1 MPAYQT
7 VVVGVHENMPAKS
20 IQLTASLAVE
30 TGAKLVLV
38 AAYKGSD
45 TGGAHRVDTHT
56 TDTEAGDAFKIV
68 EPAELALKR
77 AAAMCH
83 ELGHHNVE
91 SYAIAGDP
99 VTVLTSAVEEH
110 DAELLVVGSRG
121 LAGLADRLL
130 GSVPGNL
137 TRQIGCDVL
146 VVHTTGG
153 SRRGRRLSR
162 LWTNRHRSSGN
173 YQRTLVVGVHDSP
186 RSRRAAERAGAIAA
200 DHKAEVV
207 LVGAYEDMEWSE
219 LKHARDT
226 LGEESHLVQGTF
238 PIESALRDGEAK
250 ARAKGADAVSQVIVH
265 GDAMKGLLREADKR
279 RADVLVLGNHQ
290 LSGRMAQLIGSISSQ
305 VSRKT
310 DTHILLVH

>member
-38 AAYKGSD
+38 AAHKAGRAEAGES
-45 TGGAHRVDTHT
+45 
-56 TDTEAGDAFKIV
+56 EAGDVFKIAK
-68 EPAELALKR
+68 PAELALKR
-77 AAAMCH
+77 AATMCN

-91 SYAIAGDP
+91 THAVAGDP
-99 VTVLTSAVEEH
+99 VTVLISAVEEH
-110 DAELLVVGSRG
+110 HAELLVVGSRG
-121 LAGLADRLL
+121 IAGLADRLL

-137 TRQIGCDVL
+137 TRQVDCDVL

-153 SRRGRRLSR
+153 HRHGLRGGIRG
-162 LWTNRHRSSGN
+162 HRSGAN

-200 DHKAEVV
+200 DHNAEVV

-219 LKHARDT
+219 LKRARDN
-226 LGEESHLVQGTF
+226 LGIESHLVQGTF

-250 ARAKGADAVSQVIVH
+250 ARAKGADEVQQVVVH
-265 GDAMKGLLREADKR
+265 GDAMKGLLKVADKR
-279 RADVLVLGNHQ
+279 QADVLVVGNHQ
-290 LSGRMAQLIGSISSQ
+290 LTGRMSQLIGSISSQ

>member
-7 VVVGVHENMPAKS
+7 VIVGVHENMPAKS

-38 AAYKGSD
+38 AAHKAGRAAESD
-45 TGGAHRVDTHT
+45 PG
-56 TDTEAGDAFKIV
+56 AGDAFKV
-68 EPAELALKR
+68 AEPAELALKR
-77 AAAMCH
+77 AAAMCN

-91 SYAIAGDP
+91 THAVAGDP
-99 VTVLTSAVEEH
+99 VSVLIAAVEEH
-110 DAELLVVGSRG
+110 GAELLVIGSRG

-137 TRQIGCDVL
+137 TRQVECDVL

-153 SRRGRRLSR
+153 HRRGLHRRGLGR
-162 LWTNRHRSSGN
+162 LGMNRHRSGAS

-200 DHKAEVV
+200 DHRAEVV
-207 LVGAYEDMEWSE
+207 LVGAYEDMEWSD

-226 LGEESHLVQGTF
+226 LGPESHLVQGMF

-250 ARAKGADAVSQVIVH
+250 ARAQGADEVDHVVVH
-265 GDAMKGLLREADKR
+265 GDAMKGLLKVADKR
-279 RADVLVLGNHQ
+279 HADVLVLGNHQ